1 MLLKQSCQ
9 IDFEFL
15 FFLLIRILSTFLN
28 GFRYLRNRWMVTWDE
43 WQEKPSE
50 MAKDSSVFW

>member
-50 MAKDSSVFW
+50 MTKDSPVFW